1 MYSHPGVS
9 YARRFFNSQNAGSY
23 DRIVMLTT
31 LGQDLIW
38 KRKML
43 KYIQPESVVLELA
56 NGTGILSSMLLKNKN
71 LIYGIDLTFDYLKL
85 HVKNKQDGNMSVN
98 GTAELLPFKSNSFD
112 NIISSYLVKYVN
124 LTKLIDECYRVLKN
138 KGIVIFHD
146 FAYPQ
151 KNIYRLFWKN
161 YFRIL
166 RQLGKVDKNWAIV
179 YDELEGLI
187 IKNKWFNELP
197 SILKNRG
204 FINISVQFQTL
215 ETSAIICAEKN

>member
-1 MYSHPGVS
+1 
-9 YARRFFNSQNAGSY
+9 
-23 DRIVMLTT
+23 MLAT

-85 HVKNKQDGNMSVN
+85 LVKNKQDSIMSVN

-124 LTKLIDECYRVLKN
+124 LTKLIDECYRVLKK
-138 KGIVIFHD
+138 KGIVVFHD

-151 KNIYRLFWKN
+151 KNIYRVVWKN

-166 RQLGKVDKNWAIV
+166 QQLGKVDKNWAIV
-179 YDELEGLI
+179 YNELDDLI
-187 IKNKWFNELP
+187 IKNKWFKELP
-197 SILKNRG
+197 SILKSRG
-204 FINISVQFQTL
+204 FTNISVQFQTL

>member
-1 MYSHPGVS
+1 
-9 YARRFFNSQNAGSY
+9 
-23 DRIVMLTT
+23 MLTT

-85 HVKNKQDGNMSVN
+85 LVKNKQDSIMSVN

-138 KGIVIFHD
+138 KGTVVFHD

-151 KNIYRLFWKN
+151 KNIYRVFWKN

-197 SILKNRG
+197 SILKKRG

-215 ETSAIICAEKN
+215 ETSAIICAEKID